1 MYVCVVD
8 LWFFGVFLF
17 EECVLMVV
25 KKGIVSSKKDKV
37 VWSMSSNW
45 VFFIIGFFGGL
56 ALGFVKVVIL
66 LD

>member
-1 MYVCVVD
+1 
-8 LWFFGVFLF
+8 
-17 EECVLMVV
+17 MVV